1 MSRPHYDWWVNAIR
15 MIRNYPARKQ
25 EHDDITAQA
34 VTADL
39 SGMPHGGGG
48 AGRTTEMAA
57 LREMAPAKQAEYDA
71 VRKAIDIT
79 RLLPNG
85 EIRLQLIRKV
95 YWGEKHQSIDSVVY
109 DLYIS
114 QQTARNWHRGF
125 VYLVG
130 ECFGYVL

>member
-1 MSRPHYDWWVNAIR
+1 MSSPHFDWWCNATR

-25 EHDDITAQA
+25 EHDDLQSQK

-39 SGMPHGGGG
+39 SGMPCGGSS
-48 AGRTTEMAA
+48 GRTTENIA
-57 LREMAPAKQAEYDA
+57 LREMAPAKQQEYEA

-79 RLLPNG
+79 SMLPNG
-85 EIRLQLIRKV
+85 DIRMKLIKKV
-95 YWGEKHQSIDSVVY
+95 YWGEKHCPIESVVY

-114 QQTARNWHRGF
+114 RQTAKNWHRAF